1 MSASGSLKSPKIYL
15 RDSGLLHSLLNLPT
29 LNDVLGHPIAGAS
42 WEGFAIE
49 AILAAAP
56 DGTKPYF
63 YRSATGHEIDLV
75 LELSAS
81 RRWAFEFKKS
91 LSPTVERG
99 FHVAC
104 ADIKAE
110 RRILVYP
117 GQDAYPG
124 TGGTEVM
131 PLLDAVKAAG
141 KSSAKPLKR

>member
-1 MSASGSLKSPKIYL
+1 M
-15 RDSGLLHSLLNLPT
+15 
-29 LNDVLGHPIAGAS
+29 
-42 WEGFAIE
+42 E
-49 AILAAAP
+49 AILAGVP

-63 YRSATGHEIDLV
+63 YRSATGHEVDLV

-91 LSPTVERG
+91 LSPGVEKG
-99 FHVAC
+99 FHIAC
-104 ADIKAE
+104 ADIAAA

-131 PLLDAVKAAG
+131 PLLDAVKAVRDIN
-141 KSSAKPLKR
+141 AKPLKR